1 MTKILDHHRF
11 VFICGLHRSG
21 TTLMQRCLME
31 SAEISGFEDTGV
43 FEDEG
48 QYLQSVYPIETE
60 FGGTARMAFDPRIHM
75 TEDSPLV
82 SDRNREQ
89 LFREWSRYWDLS
101 KSILAE
107 KTPSNIFR
115 TRFLQ
120 AVFPRSYFIVLTR
133 HPIAASLGSRKWS
146 YTGLYAHIDH
156 WLRAHELFDEDTNSL
171 KRLYRTSYERL
182 VRDSDKVLAEI
193 AEFLEVEP
201 WRISL
206 GLRRGIND
214 AYFGEWERMISPAEQ
229 RDRELANLY
238 PRAVRQIA
246 QFFARKI
253 GPGYAIVDFGAE
265 AQDSVL
271 RFESRVRRF
280 GYSLVDLQRIPE
292 W

>member
-1 MTKILDHHRF
+1 MAEAWDKHRF

-21 TTLMQRCLME
+21 TTLLQRCLVE
-31 SAEISGFEDTGV
+31 SPDISGFKNTGV

-48 QYLQSVYPIETE
+48 QFLQSVYPIETAY
-60 FGGTARMAFDPRIHM
+60 GGTARMAFDPGVRL

-82 SDRNREQ
+82 CDRNREK
-89 LFREWSRYWDLS
+89 LFREWSRHWDLS
-101 KSILAE
+101 KSVLVE
-107 KTPSNIFR
+107 KTPSNLLR

-156 WLRAHELFDEDTNSL
+156 WIRAHELLEEDKGSL

-182 VRDSDKVLAEI
+182 VIDCDRVLAEI
-193 AEFLEVEP
+193 AEFLELEP
-201 WRISL
+201 WRIGL
-206 GLRRGIND
+206 DLRRGIND
-214 AYFGEWERMISPAEQ
+214 AYFGEWKRMMSPAEQ
-229 RDRELANLY
+229 RDRELSKLY
-238 PRAVRQIA
+238 PRAIRKVA
-246 QFFARKI
+246 SFFTRMI

-271 RFESRVRRF
+271 QFESRVRRF
-280 GYSLVDLQRIPE
+280 GYSLVDLERIPE
-292 W
+292 G